1 MKNTIKCPYCHK
13 EFEPTDALKHQIEEQ
28 VSASLEAKHRI
39 DLEEVKRKAEEE
51 ISVRF
56 GKDLDSEKQRNKKL
70 IDQIDELLGEVR
82 KLREKDEDREI
93 EMKKKLMEEEGKI
106 KNEARQKAEDEHKL
120 KDLEKDKKLQD
131 VLKANEELRKKIE
144 QGSQQTQGE
153 TLELELEAKLKSEFN
168 TDKILEVKKGQRGAD
183 VSQEVVDKL
192 GRSCGMI
199 LWESKNAEWTNG
211 WISKLKEDQRQAK
224 ADLAVLVSVKL
235 PEGVD
240 SFAYK
245 EGVWIVSWKHFIP
258 LSWSLRFNLVSL
270 YHERQSSEGKDEKMK
285 VLYQYLTG
293 TEFKNRVEGIVDAFT
308 NLQDELEKEKRYF
321 NVKWARQEKEIRK
334 VVDHTHG
341 MYGDLQAVIGK
352 SLPEIKS
359 LELESGKK

>member
-13 EFEPTDALKHQIEEQ
+13 EFEPSEALTHQIEEQ
-28 VSASLEAKHRI
+28 VLASLEAKHKI

-51 ISVRF
+51 ASV
-56 GKDLDSEKQRNKKL
+56 RNKKL
-70 IDQIDELLGEVR
+70 ISQIDELLGEVR

-93 EMKKKLMEEEGKI
+93 EMKKKLMEEEEKI
-106 KNEARQKAEDEHKL
+106 KNEARQKVEDEHKL
-120 KDLEKDKKLQD
+120 KDLEKDKKIQD
-131 VLKANEELRKKIE
+131 VLKANEELTKKLE
-144 QGSQQTQGE
+144 QGSQQSQGE
-153 TLELELEAKLKSEFN
+153 TLELELESKLRSEFP

-183 VSQEVVDKL
+183 ISQEVVDKL
-192 GRSCGMI
+192 GRSCGTI
-199 LWESKNAEWTNG
+199 LWESKNAEWSNG

-245 EGVWIVSWKHFIP
+245 DGVWIVSWKHFIP

-285 VLYQYLTG
+285 ILYQYLTG
-293 TEFKNRVEGIVDAFT
+293 TEFKNRVEGIVDAFS
-308 NLQDELEKEKRYF
+308 NLQEELEKEKRYF

-359 LELESGKK
+359 LELESGKE